1 MPTTTLTTED
11 ELLALVAGLERH
23 ELRAWV
29 ASGWV
34 RAVRRA
40 DDDPGGVAFAEIDC
54 ARVRLIHELRR
65 DLRVEDETV
74 PLVLSLMDQIYGLRR
89 ELRRLALA
97 VQAEP
102 EAVRRGIVARLRR
115 GTGEAG

>member
-1 MPTTTLTTED
+1 MPTTTMTTED
-11 ELLALVAGLERH
+11 ELLALVAGLQRH

-34 RAVRRA
+34 RTVRRA
-40 DDDPGGVAFAEIDC
+40 DDRGVAFTEIDC

-65 DLRVEDETV
+65 DLRIEDETV

-89 ELRRLALA
+89 ELRRLAMA

-102 EAVRRGIVARLRR
+102 EAVRRAIIERARD
-115 GTGEAG
+115 